1 MKKRFLWVVLIVSLC
16 LNALFVSWF
25 TFDIVANHIL
35 KKDRS
40 EQIAQATRPGHI
52 SSRTKNRAKHA
63 IKTYIE
69 GYIGDANSYTPVSWN
84 FEKAYISPYNDLAC
98 ARAASMIIDIRQH
111 IKDDEAT
118 IQNLKRLL
126 TMNPDNASTRI
137 SIDDAENRIKE
148 YKEAIIN
155 NERTII
161 RRNSRQD
168 GRFMGWSVA
177 HTYDITSKD
186 GNKQTITER
195 FIVSSNGKEL
205 SLQQSL
211 DPWNYQNYDR
221 TCDVITD
228 ILTDYSK

>member
-1 MKKRFLWVVLIVSLC
+1 MKKTFLWVVLIVSLC
-16 LNALFVSWF
+16 LNAVFASWF
-25 TFDIVANHIL
+25 TFDLVVNHIL
-35 KKDRS
+35 KKDRT

-111 IKDDEAT
+111 IEDDEAN
-118 IQNLKRLL
+118 IQNSKRLL
-126 TMNPDNASTRI
+126 IMSPDNTATQMAI
-137 SIDDAENRIKE
+137 VNAENRIKE

-168 GRFMGWSVA
+168 GRFMGWNVA

-195 FIVSSNGKEL
+195 FIVSPNGKEL
-205 SLQQSL
+205 SFQQSL